1 MWGWLTS
8 PFHFSWLPESTLTVN
23 HTLRCWPHT
32 HTHSHTHKH
41 TSTHHQRPRAKPWET
56 RSRLHQLSVT
66 LRPVSTQACSN
77 NFPSQGNSST
87 PSSLRRDLSKP
98 RPPVCAIYLKCD
110 NVSVEGNSSLA
121 PAGFFSNKHTRGL
134 VTWQSFP
141 WPSDMFGGR
150 ASEADQHLAGG
161 CVCFN
166 PGKQHEF
173 KKILI
178 SGGLH

>member
-56 RSRLHQLSVT
+56 RSRLHRLSVT
-66 LRPVSTQACSN
+66 PRPVSTRARSN

-98 RPPVCAIYLKCD
+98 RPPVCAIYLRCD

-121 PAGFFSNKHTRGL
+121 PAGFFFKQTHSGARELAKLPVAVRHVWRTSPPRQIN
-134 VTWQSFP
+134 TWLEFV
-141 WPSDMFGGR
+141 
-150 ASEADQHLAGG
+150 
-161 CVCFN
+161 CV
-166 PGKQHEF
+166 
-173 KKILI
+173 
-178 SGGLH
+178 